1 MFRIKKR
8 TASNRTIRMDD
19 SLIRKLEHVAGLHD
33 ISFNSL
39 VSQCCE
45 YALNNLNMEERD
57 SFPAE

>member
-1 MFRIKKR
+1 
-8 TASNRTIRMDD
+8 MDD

-45 YALNNLNMEERD
+45 YALNNLNMEEKD